1 MCIVGLGGPE
11 GTHAHLKHA
20 TNIMITQSEYVEG
33 CQQWYKEANLQPGN
47 PEDGEWQECHYP
59 VPKCLKG
66 TEIVLML
73 KEHHAVQ
80 GVLQSEE
87 YQHPCI
93 WGWEG
98 KYLQGEYL
106 ELFIKWRSE
115 LGRLGASMQSS
126 DSKRKGWEG
135 MMKTMTPDKR
145 AASIR
150 KQAKTKSEWSEEK
163 KNEVIQKVTR
173 KLLEANPDHF
183 SDMAKKAREVESQEV
198 RSARG
203 HAIPSEAKARGRAVT
218 NSIKYRC
225 TVTGHVSTAGPLT
238 RYQQAR
244 GIDPVNR
251 ERVG

>member
-1 MCIVGLGGPE
+1 MNQHEFVAGAYAYYGE
-11 GTHAHLKHA
+11 
-20 TNIMITQSEYVEG
+20 NYYE
-33 CQQWYKEANLQPGN
+33 PGN

-59 VPKCLKG
+59 VPRCKG
-66 TEIVLML
+66 GTLTILLL

-87 YQHPCI
+87 YDHPCI
-93 WGWEG
+93 HSWEG
-98 KYLQGEYL
+98 KYLQGEYKT
-106 ELFIKWRSE
+106 LFNKWKK
-115 LGRLGASMQSS
+115 RLASYAASMQSV
-126 DSKRKGWEG
+126 DAKRKGWEG
-135 MMKTMTPDKR
+135 MMKTMTPEKK

-163 KNEVIQKVTR
+163 KNEVIQKVTS

-183 SDMAKKAREVESQEV
+183 SDMAKKARGVESQEV

-203 HAIPSEAKARGRAVT
+203 HMIPSEAKARGRAVT
-218 NSIKYRC
+218 NSRKYRC

>member
-1 MCIVGLGGPE
+1 
-11 GTHAHLKHA
+11 
-20 TNIMITQSEYVEG
+20 MITQSEYVEG

-47 PEDGEWQECHYP
+47 PKDGEWQECHYP

-135 MMKTMTPDKR
+135 MMKTMTP
-145 AASIR
+145 
-150 KQAKTKSEWSEEK
+150 EK
-163 KNEVIQKVTR
+163 KNEVIQKATR

-183 SDMAKKAREVESQEV
+183 SDMAKKARASESYETKRKRMEACHKPEV
-198 RSARG
+198 
-203 HAIPSEAKARGRAVT
+203 HAKALAKTNGR
-218 NSIKYRC
+218 KFKCR
-225 TVTGHVSTAGPLT
+225 VTGKVSTAGPLT
-238 RYQQAR
+238 RYQNAR
-244 GIDPVNR
+244 GIDPSLR
-251 ERVG
+251 DQIEGEP